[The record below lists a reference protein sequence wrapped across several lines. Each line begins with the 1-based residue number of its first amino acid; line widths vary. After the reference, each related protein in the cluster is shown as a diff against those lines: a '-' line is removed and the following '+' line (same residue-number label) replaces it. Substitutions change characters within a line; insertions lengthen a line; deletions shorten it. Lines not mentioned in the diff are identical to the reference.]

1 MEALS
6 LPVSPLVESH
16 PEYLISRGEKTFFI
30 QYSLTQDTLSFS
42 YTLEWKKRKY
52 AIGSKATTKQNLRS
66 RYPHVV
72 SFHPQAMNLMYLGPS
87 ERRLFLDEL
96 LSQCYP
102 IYRTHLQKY
111 KKIVQHR
118 NKVLKNI
125 SDQKSSVSELEF
137 WNEKFISSALEIYKY
152 RKKFVRFLESRAQ
165 SLNKF
170 LFGKVET
177 ISFEYISHINLDT
190 IESSL
195 KEATQQ
201 LQSREILLRKTLRW
215 PHLDDFNIILD
226 WVPLIHYASRGE
238 VKSILLGLKFL
249 ETQYLQEQAAEKE
262 IIFIVDDILSEL
274 DASHRDLLLE
284 HIDSRQSIISCI
296 EDPWIE
302 WNKIYI

>member
-1 MEALS
+1 MA
-6 LPVSPLVESH
+6 
-16 PEYLISRGEKTFFI
+16 K
-30 QYSLTQDTLSFS
+30 D
-42 YTLEWKKRKY
+42 
-52 AIGSKATTKQNLRS
+52 
-66 RYPHVV
+66 
-72 SFHPQAMNLMYLGPS
+72 
-87 ERRLFLDEL
+87 
-96 LSQCYP
+96 
-102 IYRTHLQKY
+102 LQKY

>member
-1 MEALS
+1 
-6 LPVSPLVESH
+6 
-16 PEYLISRGEKTFFI
+16 
-30 QYSLTQDTLSFS
+30 
-42 YTLEWKKRKY
+42 
-52 AIGSKATTKQNLRS
+52 
-66 RYPHVV
+66 V

-201 LQSREILLRKTLRW
+201 LQSREILLRKTLR
-215 PHLDDFNIILD
+215 
-226 WVPLIHYASRGE
+226 
-238 VKSILLGLKFL
+238 
-249 ETQYLQEQAAEKE
+249 
-262 IIFIVDDILSEL
+262 
-274 DASHRDLLLE
+274 
-284 HIDSRQSIISCI
+284 
-296 EDPWIE
+296 
-302 WNKIYI
+302 